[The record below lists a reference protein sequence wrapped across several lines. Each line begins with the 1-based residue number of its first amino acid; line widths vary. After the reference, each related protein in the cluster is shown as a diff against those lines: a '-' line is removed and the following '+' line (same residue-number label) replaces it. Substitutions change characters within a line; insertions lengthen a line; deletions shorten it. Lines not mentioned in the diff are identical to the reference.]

1 MVNKSKF
8 VFNEEDN
15 IPPPKAS
22 SKVAAQSRLCRKYDG
37 QLTYDTSN
45 SDSNIVLDSLNYK
58 NSTRCKPFQET
69 PSVEVPLKTSY
80 EQRCINNEELGDP
93 VLDDVVAKLKNL
105 AVGKKQVSRSDFKA
119 EKIPSSRVYN
129 DEVGEIV
136 AKLKRE
142 AMMLNQASERSN
154 DVLSVE
160 KSHPGNNV
168 NSNHKVE
175 CFPCVCDRPLKLI
188 LCIDC
193 GITFPGRIRKK
204 CPMHMSVVFL
214 LDVDDCKGCNKKS
227 LREYD
232 LPEGMEMEVKNVK
245 VKM

>member
-15 IPPPKAS
+15 MPPSKTS

-37 QLTYDTSN
+37 QLTYDSSN
-45 SDSNIVLDSLNYK
+45 SVSTVAQDNSNYK
-58 NSTRCKPFQET
+58 TSTRSKSFQAT
-69 PSVEVPLKTSY
+69 SIAEVPTKTSY
-80 EQRCINNEELGDP
+80 EQRCIKNEDLRDP
-93 VLDDVVAKLKNL
+93 VLDDIVSKLKNVAL
-105 AVGKKQVSRSDFKA
+105 GNKQVSRSDWKD
-119 EKIPSSRVYN
+119 EKIPYSRACNNEV
-129 DEVGEIV
+129 DEVV

-142 AMMLNQASERSN
+142 AMKLNQTSGRSN

-160 KSHPGNNV
+160 KSHPGNV
-168 NSNHKVE
+168 NSNYKVE
-175 CFPCVCDRPLKLI
+175 CYPCVCDGPLKLI
-188 LCIDC
+188 LCRDC
-193 GITFPGRIRKK
+193 GITFPGRIRKS
-204 CPMHMSVVFL
+204 CLMHKSAVFL

-245 VKM
+245 IKI